1 MLSHIPLSDS
11 MSSVV
16 EELEE
21 PPSFSSHTEFNL
33 DSAVLASELQTLCAA
48 VGTLAQILS
57 NTSVAIVLMLS
68 HTPLSDSMSSVVEEL
83 EEPPIFSSHTEFNLD
98 SAASTTCVQMVPA
111 PETFSSSAVQS
122 LSNTSLAMEL
132 MLSHIPLSVSISS
145 VVEELE
151 EPPNFSS
158 HTEFNLDSAV
168 LASELQT
175 LCAAV
180 GTLAQILS
188 NTSVAIVLM
197 LSHTPLSDS
206 MSSVVEELE
215 EPPSFSSHRE
225 FNLVSAASTT
235 CVQMVPAPETFASS
249 AEQSLSN
256 TSVAMELMLSH
267 IPLSVSMSSVVEE
280 LEEPPIFSSHTE
292 FNLDSAVLA
301 SELQML
307 CAAVGTLAQILS
319 NTSVAIVLM
328 LSHTPLSD
336 SSSSE
341 SVDSSCKMPLV
352 CPAATMSSEAVEL
365 EEPPSFSSHTEF
377 NLVSAASTTCVQ
389 MVPAP
394 ETFA

>member
-1 MLSHIPLSDS
+1 
-11 MSSVV
+11 
-16 EELEE
+16 
-21 PPSFSSHTEFNL
+21 
-33 DSAVLASELQTLCAA
+33 
-48 VGTLAQILS
+48 
-57 NTSVAIVLMLS
+57 MLS
-68 HTPLSDSMSSVVEEL
+68 HTPLSDSSSSESVDSSCKMPFVCPAATMSSEAVEL
-83 EEPPIFSSHTEFNLD
+83 EEPPIFSSHTEFNLV

-132 MLSHIPLSVSISS
+132 MLSHIPLSVSMSS

-206 MSSVVEELE
+206 MSSESVDSSCKMPFVCPAATMSSEAVELE
-215 EPPSFSSHRE
+215 EPPSFSSHTE
-225 FNLVSAASTT
+225 FNLDSAASTT
-235 CVQMVPAPETFASS
+235 CVQMVPAPETFSSS
-249 AEQSLSN
+249 AVQSLSN

-280 LEEPPIFSSHTE
+280 L
-292 FNLDSAVLA
+292 
-301 SELQML
+301 
-307 CAAVGTLAQILS
+307 
-319 NTSVAIVLM
+319 
-328 LSHTPLSD
+328 
-336 SSSSE
+336 
-341 SVDSSCKMPLV
+341 
-352 CPAATMSSEAVEL
+352 
-365 EEPPSFSSHTEF
+365 
-377 NLVSAASTTCVQ
+377 
-389 MVPAP
+389 
-394 ETFA
+394 

>member
-1 MLSHIPLSDS
+1 

-21 PPSFSSHTEFNL
+21 PPIFSSHTEFNL

-68 HTPLSDSMSSVVEEL
+68 HTPLSDSSSSESVDSSCKMPSVCPAATMSSEAVEL
-83 EEPPIFSSHTEFNLD
+83 EEPPI
-98 SAASTTCVQMVPA
+98 
-111 PETFSSSAVQS
+111 
-122 LSNTSLAMEL
+122 
-132 MLSHIPLSVSISS
+132 
-145 VVEELE
+145 
-151 EPPNFSS
+151 FSS

-206 MSSVVEELE
+206 SSSESVDSSCKMPFVCPAATMSSEAV
-215 EPPSFSSHRE
+215 
-225 FNLVSAASTT
+225 
-235 CVQMVPAPETFASS
+235 
-249 AEQSLSN
+249 
-256 TSVAMELMLSH
+256 
-267 IPLSVSMSSVVEE
+267 E

-292 FNLDSAVLA
+292 FNLDSA
-301 SELQML
+301 
-307 CAAVGTLAQILS
+307 
-319 NTSVAIVLM
+319 
-328 LSHTPLSD
+328 
-336 SSSSE
+336 
-341 SVDSSCKMPLV
+341 
-352 CPAATMSSEAVEL
+352 
-365 EEPPSFSSHTEF
+365 
-377 NLVSAASTTCVQ
+377 ASTTCVQ

-394 ETFA
+394 ETFSSSAVQSLS